1 MVVWGINAVSV
12 INQMLKDLEQN
23 PPPSP
28 SLSQS
33 NLQTGVVTVSQ
44 HCGNK
49 KILVALVASI
59 TLVTGLAGYL
69 LMQDTVVSATVSSDS
84 VTVMPSIAAP
94 VQMAREV
101 AVDSGSEP
109 VTDNAEQ
116 VMQATLIQAPAV
128 SREQAIAAQT
138 IANQTIATQTIA
150 TQTIATQTIDP
161 QTMASQVAPAEPTKE
176 VTVQP
181 PAKKQ
186 VARTKQVV
194 VTKPRLAEPVSITA
208 ETSENS
214 ISIKPITRTR
224 QQQAQLYAQQAEQAL
239 LTGDKEQAKRS
250 FSQVLK
256 LDSRHDQAREKLAAL
271 LYGEK
276 RTKSAV
282 AILREG
288 LAVSPEYTN
297 FRLMLA
303 RIFMQNKNK
312 QQAYY
317 YLKPHQPEIAGHIDY
332 YAMLAG
338 LAQNL
343 GDLDTARSAYLK
355 LTAHEPNR
363 AKWWLGLGITAD
375 KSQQNKLALTA
386 YHKAQTMGQLS
397 AASRNYID
405 TRITQLEK

>member
-1 MVVWGINAVSV
+1 MSV
-12 INQMLKDLEQN
+12 INQMLKDLEQQ
-23 PPPSP
+23 PSP
-28 SLSQS
+28 SLSQRD
-33 NLQTGVVTVSQ
+33 LPTGAVTVTQPS
-44 HCGNK
+44 GSRK
-49 KILVALVASI
+49 LLVALVASI
-59 TLVTGLAGYL
+59 TLVTGSAGYL
-69 LMQDTVVSATVSSDS
+69 LMQDNIAPA
-84 VTVMPSIAAP
+84 MAAP
-94 VQMAREV
+94 VV
-101 AVDSGSEP
+101 AVPAKVALAAAPSGEAVPAEMVQEP
-109 VTDNAEQ
+109 VVDNRTERVSDSAEQ
-116 VMQATLIQAPAV
+116 AVQATLIQAPATSKKQDV
-128 SREQAIAAQT
+128 APPAVVT
-138 IANQTIATQTIA
+138 
-150 TQTIATQTIDP
+150 
-161 QTMASQVAPAEPTKE
+161 QVAPVPVAQAEPTQQ
-176 VTVQP
+176 VSAQP

-186 VARTKQVV
+186 VASAKA
-194 VTKPRLAEPVSITA
+194 VT

-214 ISIKPITRTR
+214 ISIKPITRTP

-239 LTGDKEQAKRS
+239 LSGDKEQAKLR
-250 FSQVLK
+250 FNQVLK
-256 LDSRHDQAREKLAAL
+256 LDSSHDQAREKLAAL
-271 LYGEK
+271 LYGEQ

-282 AILREG
+282 TLLREG
-288 LAVSPEYTN
+288 LAVSPEHAN

-317 YLKPHQPEIAGHIDY
+317 YLKPHQPEIAGHTDY

-343 GDLDTARSAYLK
+343 GDLDTALSAYLK

-375 KSQQNKLALTA
+375 KLQQGELALTA